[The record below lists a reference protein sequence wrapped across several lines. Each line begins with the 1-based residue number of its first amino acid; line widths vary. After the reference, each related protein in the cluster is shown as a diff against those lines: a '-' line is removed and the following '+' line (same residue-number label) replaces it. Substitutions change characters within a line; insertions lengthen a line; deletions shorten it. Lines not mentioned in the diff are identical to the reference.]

1 MKIELD
7 ETHDPK
13 RTSWVATAQG
23 HRDFPLQNLPL
34 GIFSIDGDAPRGG
47 MAIGDSIF
55 DLKAALGAG
64 LFSGATETAAAAEF
78 LRRFG

>member
-34 GIFSIDGDAPRGG
+34 GIFSIDGVAPRGG
-47 MAIGDSIF
+47 IAIGDSIF
-55 DLKAALGAG
+55 DL
-64 LFSGATETAAAAEF
+64 
-78 LRRFG
+78 